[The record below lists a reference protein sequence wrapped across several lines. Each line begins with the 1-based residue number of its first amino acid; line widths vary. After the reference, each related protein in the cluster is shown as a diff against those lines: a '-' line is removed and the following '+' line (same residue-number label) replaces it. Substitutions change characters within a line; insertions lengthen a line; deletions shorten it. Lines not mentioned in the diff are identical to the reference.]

1 MVDADDDDGLL
12 EKDVLRDEGG
22 PAGLQ
27 GGQVGHRG
35 RHEGG
40 APSEAR
46 LRQAGQDGGRRL
58 RGLHGVNL
66 GPHDVGVP
74 ATGVRV
80 AVGVDAVVLAADGR
94 LPAEGGR
101 GGPHPHQPPQELC
114 RSNSKFFRT

>member
-1 MVDADDDDGLL
+1 MVDADDDGLL

-58 RGLHGVNL
+58 RGLHGVHL
-66 GPHDVGVP
+66 GPQHIGVP
-74 ATGVRV
+74 AAGIGV
-80 AVGVDAVVLAADGR
+80 AIDVDALVRAADGG

-101 GGPHPHQPPQELC
+101 GGTHPHQPPQEQC
-114 RSNSKFFRT
+114 RVNSKLVVMI